1 MGNSGFIFSSK
12 SVGNNFWK
20 IIGDILL
27 DIKATTITSK
37 VFEIN
42 VFVPLNSFFLC
53 SEVNFRPWD
62 MFENI
67 LDIFE

>member
-1 MGNSGFIFSSK
+1 MGNSGFIFFSK
-12 SVGNNFWK
+12 TVGKKFWE
-20 IIGDILL
+20 ITGYILL
-27 DIKATTITSK
+27 DIKATTMTSK

-42 VFVPLNSFFLC
+42 VFVPLNSFLLC
-53 SEVNFRPWD
+53 SEVNSRPCD